1 MLPLGCLGLG
11 EFDNDELRGLIGTYN
26 DYERGVTYATAFAV
40 ISSFSKTQ
48 SKNFIRCYT
57 AIYFSEQAFVDGYKP
72 LTHLNDSIP
81 LSGINQS
88 QWIINSLYE
97 SLLKTAHFTGF
108 SAV

>member
-26 DYERGVTYATAFAV
+26 DYARGVTYATAFAV
-40 ISSFSKTQ
+40 IKSFAKPQSSDSITC
-48 SKNFIRCYT
+48 NT
-57 AIYFSEQAFVDGYKP
+57 AIYFNEQTFVDGYDP
-72 LTHLNDSIP
+72 LTNLSDSIP

-88 QWIINSLYE
+88 QWIVNSIYE
-97 SLLKTAHFTGF
+97 SLLKTTHFTGY